1 MQLFSHT
8 KFHNLSSNID
18 KLLHIPYNNPVLLM
32 INLQKNPYLVV
43 LLSFLT
49 VILIGSFL
57 LTTPLANT
65 SGTWGD
71 FIDSLFMATSAL
83 AVTGL
88 SVFSDVSAQF
98 SLFGEIVL
106 IVLMILGGLG
116 IITIFTFFTI
126 IFGRKIGIMDRYL
139 LKEALN
145 LTSMQGAIKLII
157 SIIRIALIF
166 IFGGTFLLSFA
177 FVPSMGLGEG
187 LYHAFFLSVSSF
199 NNAGLDILGD
209 SSLIAY
215 ANNPIVL
222 TTVMLLIVFGGLG
235 FLVILDLWSIFK
247 AKFFSKKTG
256 EDAISDQHRMSTY
269 TQIVL
274 TMSVILIAFGLVMLL
289 LTELNVH
296 PDFTWSDALFTSISS
311 RTAGLTVVSIRDLTN
326 ASKYL
331 IIALMFIGANPIS
344 TGGGIKTTTT
354 FIVVLAIVAL
364 LRGKKVH
371 AFKRTFSIESILKA
385 MALIIISVVFLIL
398 MVLLVEYIEQF
409 NTTYPEGTLTATSI
423 LFEVVSAFGTVGF
436 SEGITPYLSSTSKVV
451 ISIIM
456 LLGRIGPIAAIS
468 VFTEKLSW
476 SKDSTFQYQEVTI
489 PIG

>member
-1 MQLFSHT
+1 
-8 KFHNLSSNID
+8 
-18 KLLHIPYNNPVLLM
+18 M

-43 LLSFLT
+43 LLSFLG
-49 VILIGSFL
+49 VILVGSFL
-57 LTTPLANT
+57 LSTPLA
-65 SGTWGD
+65 SADQSWGSFVD
-71 FIDSLFMATSAL
+71 HLFMATSAL

-88 SVFSDVSAQF
+88 SVFSDLSAHY

-106 IVLMILGGLG
+106 MVLMVLGGLG

-145 LTSMQGAIKLII
+145 LTSMQGAIKLIR
-157 SIIRIALIF
+157 SIVFIALGF
-166 IFGGTFLLSFA
+166 ITLGTLLYSLSF
-177 FVPSMGLGEG
+177 VPAMGWSEG
-187 LYHAFFLSVSSF
+187 LYQAFFLSVSAF
-199 NNAGLDILGD
+199 NNAGLDALGD

-215 ANNPIVL
+215 ATDPIVL
-222 TTVMLLIVFGGLG
+222 LVTMLLIVSGGLG
-235 FLVILDLWSIFK
+235 FLVWLDIFAVGK
-247 AKFFSKKTG
+247 AKLASKRELESSFG
-256 EDAISDQHRMSTY
+256 DRHRLSTY
-269 TQIVL
+269 SRIVL
-274 TMSVILIAFGLVMLL
+274 TMTLILIPLGMVVLL

-296 PDFTWSDALFTSISS
+296 PNFTWADALFTSVSS
-311 RTAGLTVVSIRDLTN
+311 RTAGLTIVSIRDLTN
-326 ASKYL
+326 ASKYF

-344 TGGGIKTTTT
+344 TGGGVKTTTT

-364 LRGKKVH
+364 LRGKRVH

-385 MALIIISVVFLIL
+385 MALMIISVFFLII

-409 NTTYPEGTLTATSI
+409 NTTYPPGTLTATSI

-436 SEGITPYLSSTSKVV
+436 SEGITPYLSNTSKVILSV
-451 ISIIM
+451 IM

-476 SKDSTFQYQEVTI
+476 NKESTLQYVEVTI